1 MSRARLLELEKCSQH
16 LMSEGLLR
24 SLLKSLHVSFYLRI
38 FATSPQKLK
47 HHRLQKLKLSSSRA
61 SQNENKRSPGS
72 GILLVKNNF
81 TLVDGFLDCLSV

>member
-1 MSRARLLELEKCSQH
+1 MLSAPHVGGSVEKFVEIIACQLLPS
-16 LMSEGLLR
+16 
-24 SLLKSLHVSFYLRI
+24 YLRN
-38 FATSPQKLK
+38 FAPKKLK